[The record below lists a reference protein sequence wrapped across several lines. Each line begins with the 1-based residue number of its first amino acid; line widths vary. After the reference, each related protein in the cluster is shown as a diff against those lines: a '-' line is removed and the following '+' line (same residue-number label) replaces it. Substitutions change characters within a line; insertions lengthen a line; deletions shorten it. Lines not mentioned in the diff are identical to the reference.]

1 MSIAFADELVTR
13 ARGPATATRSDLRVR
28 SWVLLLLD
36 AISQVGLSPIS
47 KLRFHRL
54 AYYTNCLARL
64 YGLPSADERI
74 VKFVRGPFYPDL
86 QWHLD
91 RLAAIGLARVSAV
104 RHFTDDSGPWMDAN
118 YAIARNG
125 VGVVQT
131 LVQLTNQLALANFLL
146 EVSKAYAAQD
156 DADLNDMLL
165 SDVTYDDRRRGLG
178 SVIDFSTARDNLS
191 VQVAESFAE
200 LVRFPRLLTLE
211 DRIHLYTEYV
221 DRRSHRRVG

>member
-1 MSIAFADELVTR
+1 MSMSSEDELVTR
-13 ARGPATATRSDLRVR
+13 ARGPATATRADPRAR

-36 AISQVGLSPIS
+36 AVSQVGLSPMS

-54 AYYTNCLARL
+54 TYYTNCLARL
-64 YGLPSADERI
+64 YGLGSADERI

-91 RLAAIGLARVSAV
+91 RLAATGLARVSEV
-104 RHFTDDSGPWMDAN
+104 RHFVDDSGPWMDAK
-118 YAIARNG
+118 YAISRNG
-125 VGVVQT
+125 VDVVKT
-131 LVQLTNQLALANFLL
+131 LLRLTSQLALANFLL

-156 DADLNDMLL
+156 DADLNDLLL
-165 SDVTYDDRRRGLG
+165 SDVTYDDGRSGLG
-178 SVIDFSTARDNLS
+178 TVIDFSAARDNLS

-200 LVRFPRLLTLE
+200 LVRQPRMLTLE

-221 DRRSHRRVG
+221 DRRGRRRLG